1 MNHVEVMDEK
11 TKTIKKIPIE
21 GSETPEIHALGVW
34 ETIIPKAENC
44 KHIALLGLGN
54 GASLCKDI
62 YLRQMVRSKEDN
74 SNKNIIKAFITIEA
88 SQILD
93 RLLTH
98 SLARSH
104 THLLNPSDDGA
115 DIKAIFKD
123 MAINMECN
131 TAPAGYRL
139 GYLQEKYHGTHLLT
153 HLLTHQLTHRY
164 YHGELGPNPW
174 HHR

>member
-11 TKTIKKIPIE
+11 TKTMKKIPIE

-74 SNKNIIKAFITIEA
+74 SKKNIIKAFITIEA

-93 RLLTH
+93 RLLTYSLTHSLTYSFTHSFTRLLALLLTH
-98 SLARSH
+98 SLA
-104 THLLNPSDDGA
+104 
-115 DIKAIFKD
+115 
-123 MAINMECN
+123 
-131 TAPAGYRL
+131 Y
-139 GYLQEKYHGTHLLT
+139 LLT
-153 HLLTHQLTHRY
+153 HS
-164 YHGELGPNPW
+164 
-174 HHR
+174 